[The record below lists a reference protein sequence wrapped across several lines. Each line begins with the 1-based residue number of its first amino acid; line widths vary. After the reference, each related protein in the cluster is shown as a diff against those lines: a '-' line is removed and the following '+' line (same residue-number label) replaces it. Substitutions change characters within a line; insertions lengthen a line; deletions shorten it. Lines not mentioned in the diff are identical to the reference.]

1 MLIYYFVKYYTYNIK
16 RIGMYMMSLL
26 AEGGGG
32 VASDIKSCTRNYK
45 ELKLFII
52 YFYLQH

>member
-1 MLIYYFVKYYTYNIK
+1 
-16 RIGMYMMSLL
+16 MYMMSLL

-52 YFYLQH
+52 YFLFTTLDEKRHPDNTILLY

>member
-1 MLIYYFVKYYTYNIK
+1 
-16 RIGMYMMSLL
+16 MYMMSLL